1 MLDIII
7 ALLFA
12 LGVNLGESEPIIV
25 IDQQTGISYG
35 VGSTASG
42 GNSTTGTNNT
52 PIYYLI
58 LDDTGEYRLLRR

>member
-12 LGVNLGESEPIIV
+12 LGINTSEEGVVV
-25 IDQQTGISYG
+25 IDQQTGISFG
-35 VGSTASG
+35 VGSTA
-42 GNSTTGTNNT
+42 GNGNATTGTNNT

-58 LDDTGEYRLLRR
+58 LDDTGEYRLVRR